1 MLDLSVCIDGLLD
14 GWTDGLRAV
23 YLSSGSPLLDG
34 AECFRNLVDKE
45 PNPSNS
51 VLKLRGGIDVDGD
64 SGLLPDLIDAPGPAS
79 IH

>member
-1 MLDLSVCIDGLLD
+1 MLDFSVWMDGLLD
-14 GWTDGLRAV
+14 GWTDDLRPV
-23 YLSSGSPLLDG
+23 YLSIGSPLLEG
-34 AECFRNLVDKE
+34 AECFRNLLDKE

-51 VLKLRGGIDVDGD
+51 VLKLRGGIEADGD